1 MNHQGENDAR
11 KAYEV
16 GQELKDRVSRNLR
29 NIENHS
35 SYYGDKKIE
44 FLGLMD
50 NLWKHVEFY
59 PLKLDKTITDPLEAM
74 VETLKTTEIPPEEE
88 NLKNFFQDF
97 EKVYT
102 FLSTDK
108 SYEDNLNPFMF
119 CLSDALVGYLS
130 ILERYKLID
139 TSSLQHFLNNQ
150 DHWVLIFHYI
160 FGKFPSPVGIP
171 SLYLNYDFESG
182 LKESALTEEIHGLLK
197 LLDEDNWLKM
207 EQIYLVI
214 QLQLNTPPAHPA
226 LGFGSKIEKDW
237 NKFKSIFFRPSDIYH
252 IGSTFEEMFNYHTE
266 AKIEELATYIRKH
279 NFIQNRA
286 DVLSHLKLLHSMTLF
301 LIKYQMKHSTTEII
315 SSLKQKPF
323 YQQMRVLDKSI
334 KVLSDVLKVAYYK
347 YGEML
352 QIEGNDIALS
362 HLLSENYL
370 TGMSNIKKES
380 HYEQNAG
387 EYASTTYEKD
397 HGYVIFPRL

>member
-1 MNHQGENDAR
+1 MNS
-11 KAYEV
+11 EV

-44 FLGLMD
+44 FLRLMD

-197 LLDEDNWLKM
+197 C
-207 EQIYLVI
+207 Q
-214 QLQLNTPPAHPA
+214 
-226 LGFGSKIEKDW
+226 S
-237 NKFKSIFFRPSDIYH
+237 
-252 IGSTFEEMFNYHTE
+252 
-266 AKIEELATYIRKH
+266 
-279 NFIQNRA
+279 
-286 DVLSHLKLLHSMTLF
+286 
-301 LIKYQMKHSTTEII
+301 
-315 SSLKQKPF
+315 
-323 YQQMRVLDKSI
+323 
-334 KVLSDVLKVAYYK
+334 
-347 YGEML
+347 
-352 QIEGNDIALS
+352 
-362 HLLSENYL
+362 
-370 TGMSNIKKES
+370 
-380 HYEQNAG
+380 
-387 EYASTTYEKD
+387 
-397 HGYVIFPRL
+397 